1 MDTKTKK
8 HHSIEEFEIAN
19 KALSEYQ
26 LLHNQLRKD
35 FENLIELTE
44 RNKNKLSDYDT
55 LYRACVRSVLTIIEA
70 DLYGLNQL
78 DPYQGYSDSDSFET
92 KFKKTF
98 KQICTTWQKNDIIP
112 YLNEKYERLR
122 LLKTKRNELIHPKS
136 RKHFHNASDD
146 SLEDIKVVFKEYND
160 LINSIMNNFS
170 ISIEVK
176 SIKDL
181 FE

>member
-8 HHSIEEFEIAN
+8 YYSIEEFKIAE

-44 RNKNKLSDYDT
+44 RNKNNLSDYDT

-78 DPYQGYSDSDSFET
+78 DPYRGYSDYDSFEA

-98 KQICTTWQKNDIIP
+98 KQICITWKKNDIIP

-136 RKHFHNASDD
+136 REHFHNASDD
-146 SLEDIKVVFKEYND
+146 SLEDVKVVFKEYSD
-160 LINSIMNNFS
+160 LINSIMDNFF
-170 ISIEVK
+170 ISIEV
-176 SIKDL
+176 
-181 FE
+181 